1 MWVWV
6 GVCTVVVVY
15 ARALEHVQL
24 EVGLAEFGQ
33 IAGLVAFVLL
43 THAKCT
49 ILM

>member
-1 MWVWV
+1 MWVLV

-15 ARALEHVQL
+15 ARVLEHVQL
-24 EVGLAEFGQ
+24 DVGLAAFGQ
-33 IAGLVAFVLL
+33 IAGLVAVVLL